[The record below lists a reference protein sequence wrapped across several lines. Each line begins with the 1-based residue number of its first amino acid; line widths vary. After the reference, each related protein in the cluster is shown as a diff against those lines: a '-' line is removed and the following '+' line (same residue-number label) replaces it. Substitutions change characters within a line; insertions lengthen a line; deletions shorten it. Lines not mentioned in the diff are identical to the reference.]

1 MACTICGIDP
11 CIARKHLWVLRS
23 HRDEFV
29 LVDSMSSREVYDSLM
44 DIVRELLI
52 SPFGRQKSCGVI
64 PVCYKKLCCSL
75 STDDVL
81 LCSQCERDDGSA
93 SSDDNDDYKQPGVD
107 GF

>member
-1 MACTICGIDP
+1 ME
-11 CIARKHLWVLRS
+11 HLWVLRS

-29 LVDSMSSREVYDSLM
+29 LVDSMSSREIYESLM

-52 SPFGRQKSCGVI
+52 SPFGGQKSCGVV
-64 PVCYKKLCCSL
+64 PMCYKKLCCSL

-81 LCSQCERDDGSA
+81 LCLQCEQDDDSA
-93 SSDDNDDYKQPGVD
+93 FSDDSEDDKQPGVD